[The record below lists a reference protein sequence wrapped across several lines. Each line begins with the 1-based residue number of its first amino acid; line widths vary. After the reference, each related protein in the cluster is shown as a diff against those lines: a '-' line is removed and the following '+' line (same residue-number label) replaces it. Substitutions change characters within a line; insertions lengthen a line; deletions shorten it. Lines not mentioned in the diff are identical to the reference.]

1 MTIQDVA
8 QHEGISERQA
18 QRYIKLGFQ
27 GHILRATKVGKAW
40 SIDTKDYKTW
50 RVSCGWETA
59 APASPKDARPA
70 STAPG
75 AQHPAPATNL
85 DARPVTT
92 SPGDTLP
99 AYPPWPLPADPNGE
113 LTNGPAPH
121 SRNWP
126 HPEAMKQHSE
136 AQARNM
142 KARFFRGTEDDET

>member
-18 QRYIKLGFQ
+18 QRYVKLGFQ
-27 GHILRATKVGKAW
+27 GHILKATKVGKAW

-50 RVSCGWETA
+50 RVLCGFEQPEVEPQVP
-59 APASPKDARPA
+59 APSSPRDERPA
-70 STAPG
+70 SAPLDG
-75 AQHPAPATNL
+75 VHPASVTNL
-85 DARPVTT
+85 VAHPT
-92 SPGDTLP
+92 
-99 AYPPWPLPADPNGE
+99 YPPWPLPADPNGE